1 MMKHLAWIV
10 LQGLVSFAELEN
22 IREDKVWG
30 LKRESGDAEQQV
42 DPQSQIW
49 DKIRFYQLLDMI
61 QNHGLKEM
69 PQEGRLKRYKTEPSI
84 KPS

>member
-1 MMKHLAWIV
+1 M
-10 LQGLVSFAELEN
+10 LVSFTELEN
-22 IREDKVWG
+22 IREDKVWE

-42 DPQSQIW
+42 GRQSQIW
-49 DKIRFYQLLDMI
+49 GIIRFYQLLDMI
-61 QNHGLKEM
+61 QKHGLKWM